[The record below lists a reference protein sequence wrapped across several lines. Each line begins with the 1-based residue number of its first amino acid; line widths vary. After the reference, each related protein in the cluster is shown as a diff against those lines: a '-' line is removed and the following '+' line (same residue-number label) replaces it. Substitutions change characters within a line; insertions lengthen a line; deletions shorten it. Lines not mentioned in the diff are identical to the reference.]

1 VVAVVLK
8 KVRLVV
14 VVLVVQ
20 AVIAVLLLG
29 SPLVVVEL

>member
-1 VVAVVLK
+1 VVVVVLE

-29 SPLVVVEL
+29 SPLVAVEL